1 MKAFDDENTDALTE
15 ETFIDFVGKFGRAEI
30 KEWN

>member
-1 MKAFDDENTDALTE
+1 MKAFDDDNTQALTE
-15 ETFIDFVGKFGRAEI
+15 ETFIAYVGKFGRAEI

>member
-1 MKAFDDENTDALTE
+1 MKAFDDDFIGSLTE
-15 ETFIDFVGKFGRAEI
+15 ETFIAYVGKFGRAEI